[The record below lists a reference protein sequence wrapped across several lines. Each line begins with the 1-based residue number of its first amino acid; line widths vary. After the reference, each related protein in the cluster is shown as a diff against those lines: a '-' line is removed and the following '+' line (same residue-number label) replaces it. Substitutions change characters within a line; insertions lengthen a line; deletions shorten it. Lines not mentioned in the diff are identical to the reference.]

1 MPWRKGDPNHPR
13 RGTGAGW
20 GGGAKGEGA
29 KGPAEGGGRPVGVQD
44 GQGKRTVAE
53 LLIEAGARETAAE
66 RWLAILNDPTH
77 PKHAE
82 MVAKV
87 AERMDGA
94 PTQRLR
100 VAGRV
105 VPTVPML
112 VAARR
117 MAPGEIVRA
126 QDVRLVRVP
135 ASRLRP
141 GAAQAEEGVV
151 GQALRR
157 PAAPDQPLLLAD
169 LAAPAAVERG
179 QTVTMVFEVPGM
191 VLTAQGRAM
200 DAAGRGAT
208 VPVMNLATRAVVE
221 ASVIAPGRVRVGGV
235 R

>member
-1 MPWRKGDPNHPR
+1 MLLALRAAL
-13 RGTGAGW
+13 RGQGLDEAAELDLQTFAAPMVPERAFVQVTVEGAVLDGAG
-20 GGGAKGEGA
+20 GRFTATIA
-29 KGPAEGGGRPVGVQD
+29 VMAE
-44 GQGKRTVAE
+44 
-53 LLIEAGARETAAE
+53 
-66 RWLAILNDPTH
+66 
-77 PKHAE
+77 
-82 MVAKV
+82 
-87 AERMDGA
+87 GA

-105 VPTVPML
+105 VATVPML
-112 VAARR
+112 VAVRR
-117 MAPGEIVRA
+117 MAPGEVVRP

-141 GAAQAEEGVV
+141 GAAQTEEGVV

-169 LAAPAAVERG
+169 LAVPAAVERG
-179 QTVTMVFEVPGM
+179 QTVTMVFDVPGM

-200 DAAGRGAT
+200 EAAGRGAT

-221 ASVIAPGRVRVGGV
+221 ASVIAPGRVRVGGL